1 MSWRRGNEIW
11 DADADAWVPMI
22 PTSTHTPADD
32 AGEAA
37 AKVWCETCQHEHIPD
52 IPAITWLCRDC
63 GWGQWSEADAV
74 AHVERQAGHRP
85 YRVGHWIPARIRKVA
100 KKHDEAR
107 AEADRLRVALGKVAA
122 KVAEVDGWKPY
133 ESRDTGSVY
142 LSDSVDDL
150 VTDIRAILAADPVA
164 LADVRAVAWDEGWQ
178 AQEDYADGDYTAST
192 NPYSGSE
199 TVTDHG

>member
-107 AEADRLRVALGKVAA
+107 AEADRLRVTLGKVAA
-122 KVAEVDGWKPY
+122 KVDRMATDWEADDKP
-133 ESRDTGSVY
+133 
-142 LSDSVDDL
+142 LHN
-150 VTDIRAILAADPVA
+150 VTPRKLAPYIRALIPADQA
-164 LADVRAVAWDEGWQ
+164 SLADVRCTCDPGPEGQ
-178 AQEDYADGDYTAST
+178 HQSDRCAR
-192 NPYSGSE
+192 
-199 TVTDHG
+199 